1 MNCKNPEELRI
12 KNISV
17 KLTQSEFDALEDYCA
32 KHEIKKSDLIRNIL
46 LKEISKWTKQILRT

>member
-1 MNCKNPEELRI
+1 MNCKEPNELRI

-32 KHEIKKSDLIRNIL
+32 KHEIKKSDLIRNNL
-46 LKEISKWTKQILRT
+46 LKEIEKNDKH

>member
-17 KLTQSEFDALEDYCA
+17 KLTQGEFDALEEYCA
-32 KHEIKKSDLIRNIL
+32 KHEIKKSDLIRNNL
-46 LKEISKWTKQILRT
+46 LKELSKWTKQT

>member
-12 KNISV
+12 KNLSV

-32 KHEIKKSDLIRNIL
+32 KHEIKKSDLIRKFIINL
-46 LKEISKWTKQILRT
+46 NEKE

>member
-17 KLTQSEFDALEDYCA
+17 KLTQSEFDALEDYCS
-32 KHEIKKSDLIRNIL
+32 KHEIKKSDLIRNNL
-46 LKEISKWTKQILRT
+46 LKEIEKNEHKH

>member
-12 KNISV
+12 KNLSV

-32 KHEIKKSDLIRNIL
+32 KHEIKKSDLIRKFIL
-46 LKEISKWTKQILRT
+46 ILKEIEKNEQNKH

>member
-32 KHEIKKSDLIRNIL
+32 EHEIKKSDLIRNNL
-46 LKEISKWTKQILRT
+46 LKEIESKWTQTYQT

>member
-1 MNCKNPEELRI
+1 MNCKEFSELRI

-32 KHEIKKSDLIRNIL
+32 KHEIKKSDLYTDAIIF
-46 LKEISKWTKQILRT
+46 

>member
-17 KLTQSEFDALEDYCA
+17 KLTQGEFDALEDYCA
-32 KHEIKKSDLIRNIL
+32 EHEIKKSDLIRNNL
-46 LKEISKWTKQILRT
+46 LKEIESK